1 MNDKVIPQDLIDDL
15 KTSQEKVNELVN
27 AFKSVSKLSSTL
39 DKSNDSI
46 LNTSDTLNESSKLM
60 QKNLEEL
67 EKVLNYLNKIFEE
80 YNKLDSKKILSEL
93 SNIKEKIDLKKIQSN
108 QESFLKK
115 FEENINI
122 QKLEKRL
129 TLIEKNQ
136 KKTEEKFDN
145 QIKIINNSL
154 KVIIEQTKKKGGIF
168 S

>member
-1 MNDKVIPQDLIDDL
+1 MIPQDLIDDL

-93 SNIKEKIDLKKIQSN
+93 SNIKEKIDLKKIQFY
-108 QESFLKK
+108 QEFFLKK

-136 KKTEEKFDN
+136 KKTEEKFDY

-154 KVIIEQTKKKGGIF
+154 QLLSKQRKRRIF

>member
-93 SNIKEKIDLKKIQSN
+93 SNIKEKIDLKKIESN

>member
-1 MNDKVIPQDLIDDL
+1 
-15 KTSQEKVNELVN
+15 
-27 AFKSVSKLSSTL
+27 
-39 DKSNDSI
+39 
-46 LNTSDTLNESSKLM
+46 M

-122 QKLEKRL
+122 QK
-129 TLIEKNQ
+129 
-136 KKTEEKFDN
+136 
-145 QIKIINNSL
+145 
-154 KVIIEQTKKKGGIF
+154 
-168 S
+168 